1 MVKLKQKRILSDRCF
16 SSAAEGKPIR
26 IIVEDVSRFAEELKK
41 FGFTESDIS
50 GSQILPSIFNKY
62 AARNAEPY
70 YTVNK
75 TLPKEEYTQPV
86 YWTRHEWAGRG
97 ATREVT
103 EISYISRKR
112 YHRDYFP
119 PYSISFTYIS
129 QDSSYIISEDII
141 YTKENTK
148 KIVNTVNMVLG
159 LFGECTIDFDETPKS
174 IKKISLNWDIL
185 PPGEY
190 PWERIKD
197 RVKDITKNSTKTQ
210 RVMMLRNCEKI
221 YSKNPD
227 FVAYGRSGFRGYV
240 IFGFPNKNTYVLESI
255 FPNNATYILDGNWEE
270 VSKLTKA
277 EILSQNLHKAR
288 VVHSES
294 WQKNF
299 DKAMEGTV

>member
-1 MVKLKQKRILSDRCF
+1 MVKLKQKRILSYRCF
-16 SSAAEGKPIR
+16 SSAIKGKPIR
-26 IIVEDVSRFAEELKK
+26 IIVENVSRFPSKLIK
-41 FGFTESDIS
+41 FGFEESDES
-50 GSQILPSIFNKY
+50 GSQILPSIFNRY
-62 AARNAEPY
+62 AACNAEPY
-70 YTVNK
+70 YTINK
-75 TLPKEEYTQPV
+75 TLPKQKYTQPV

-103 EISYISRKR
+103 EFSYITRKR
-112 YHRDYFP
+112 YHRDYYS
-119 PYSISFTYIS
+119 PYSVSFTYVS
-129 QDSSYIISEDII
+129 QDSPYIVSDDII
-141 YTKENTK
+141 YNEDNLK
-148 KIVNTVNMVLG
+148 KIINTVNMVLG
-159 LFGECTIDFDETPKS
+159 LFGECTIDFDETPKP
-174 IKKISLNWDIL
+174 IKKLSLNWDIL

-210 RVMMLRNCEKI
+210 KVMMVRNCEKI

-227 FVAYGRSGFRGYV
+227 FVAYGRSGFKGYV
-240 IFGFPNKNTYVLESI
+240 VFGFTNRNTYVLESI

-277 EILSQNLHKAR
+277 ELLSQNLHKAR

-299 DKAMEGTV
+299 DKVMVETV